1 MDLIIAVI
9 FTVISFYFNFKG
21 EHHWINGNEKR
32 YYVCSMCSVVSL
44 LMAIIRLV

>member
-21 EHHWINGNEKR
+21 EYHWINGNEKR
-32 YYVCSMCSVVSL
+32 YYVCSMCSIFSL
-44 LMAIIRLV
+44 LMAIICLV

>member
-21 EHHWINGNEKR
+21 ERYWANGNEKK
-32 YYVCSMCSVVSL
+32 YFACSMCAIFSL
-44 LMAIIRLV
+44 LMAITYLA

>member
-21 EHHWINGNEKR
+21 EHHWINGNEKK
-32 YYVCSMCSVVSL
+32 YFVCSMCSVVSL

>member
-21 EHHWINGNEKR
+21 ERYWVDGNEKK

-44 LMAIIRLV
+44 LMAIICLV